1 VLLLFILVSSHCFLF
16 LIIDQFASLK
26 SLTIPYKTKLG
37 ANTFR
42 EIAKVCPHL
51 EAIDIGYTFGVGCG
65 VYPTDSNLMEAVERF
80 PNLNSISFEM
90 WNVTNSGISSMARA
104 LGDQLHH
111 LKFAAS
117 SIMYRCVSD
126 EVMKVI
132 GTCCKNLKS
141 FSYNAKSI
149 SEEDDLLTDAGI
161 IALVDGCRHLET
173 LSLSNSKNVT
183 KEAFVTILDMIEQG
197 NAASAAGTNANKRFA
212 LRKIDLKGSGF
223 SVVDYPFR
231 IVDRNELRRE

>member
-1 VLLLFILVSSHCFLF
+1 M
-16 LIIDQFASLK
+16 
-26 SLTIPYKTKLG
+26 
-37 ANTFR
+37 
-42 EIAKVCPHL
+42 CPHL
-51 EAIDIGYTFGVGCG
+51 ESIDIGYTFGVGCG

-90 WNVTNSGISSMARA
+90 WNITYSDISSMAVA

-117 SIMYRCVSD
+117 SIMDHCVSD
-126 EVMKVI
+126 EVMKGI

-141 FSYNAKSI
+141 FLYNAKSI

-197 NAASAAGTNANKRFA
+197 NAASAAGANANKQFA
-212 LRKIDLKGSGF
+212 LRKIDLKGYGL
-223 SVVDYPFR
+223 SVVDYPFH
-231 IVDRNELRRE
+231 IVDRNELRRELDLHFFLD